1 MQTIILERVDEIGTL
16 VGRIYKDGKRT
27 SAYIVPQ
34 PDNRNLFTPKQLS
47 EIDNELF

>member
-1 MQTIILERVDEIGTL
+1 MQTIVIERLDDSNTL
-16 VGRIYKDGKRT
+16 VGRIYINGRRT

>member
-1 MQTIILERVDEIGTL
+1 MQTIILEKIDDISTL
-16 VGRIYKDGKRT
+16 VGRIYINGRRT

-34 PDNRNLFTPKQLS
+34 PENRNLFTPKQLS

>member
-1 MQTIILERVDEIGTL
+1 MKTEIVLEKIDGILCGRL
-16 VGRIYKDGKRT
+16 YVGDRKT

-34 PDNRNLFTPKQLS
+34 PDNRNLFTTKQLS